1 MCREGY
7 PGLIRGPGSALAWVP
22 VTDNVFDDARAEL
35 DPAAIELAMREVEA
49 ELAQRWP
56 EDKVAPDLQRE
67 RTLMDLLGSPQ
78 LAVPVIHVAGTNGK
92 SSTARMIESLLRS
105 FGLSTGLYV
114 SPHLSSI
121 RERICLNGDPVSAE
135 RFVRTFQDV
144 APYVSLVDAQTPD
157 APMTAFEVMTGVAF
171 ACFADAPVDV
181 MVIECGMGG
190 RWDATNVVE
199 PTVTVI
205 TPVDLDHQDYLGTDV
220 AQIAAEKAGIV
231 KPGAPVVMGL
241 QAPAVAEVIQAAAAV
256 AEVPLLRQGVDFA
269 VESRALAV
277 GGQLLLLA
285 GCAGE
290 YPDIFLPLHGPHQGD
305 NAVTALAAVECFF
318 GDGGRRLNTETVA
331 GGFAQVTSPGRLEV
345 LRTGPTVV
353 VDAAHNPAGAR
364 VLAASVKEAF
374 DFRHVIAVVAVLA
387 DKDASGI
394 LMALS
399 SVVDEVVV
407 TRNSSPRSMDIDALA
422 AVAAGVVGADRL
434 QVADDLADAME
445 VATQRADTWLAEG
458 STGILVT
465 GSVVT
470 AGDVRSLLVG
480 ELVPTIEEEVVA
492 ARVAEVAP
500 DPEQDAVAAAEALLA
515 ESMAEPVDWDPTRE
529 DHS

>member
-1 MCREGY
+1 MVG
-7 PGLIRGPGSALAWVP
+7 GSGSALAWLS
-22 VTDNVFDDARAEL
+22 VTDNAFDDARTEI
-35 DPAAIELAMREVEA
+35 DPAAIELAMREVET
-49 ELAQRWP
+49 ELAERWP
-56 EDKVAPDLQRE
+56 ENKVAPDLQRE
-67 RTLMDLLGSPQ
+67 RSLMDLLGSPQ

-121 RERICLNGDPVSAE
+121 RERICVNGDPVSAE

-144 APYVSLVDAQTPD
+144 APYVSLVDAQTPE

-199 PTVTVI
+199 PAVTVI
-205 TPVDLDHQDYLGTDV
+205 TPVELDHQEYLGSGL
-220 AQIAAEKAGIV
+220 AEIAAEKAGII
-231 KPGAPVVMGL
+231 KAGAPVVMGR
-241 QAPAVAEVIQAAAAV
+241 QTAAVAEVIEAVAAAV
-256 AEVPLLRQGVDFA
+256 DVPVVRQGVDFA

-290 YPDIFLPLHGPHQGD
+290 YADIFLPLHGPHQGD

-318 GDGGRRLNTETVA
+318 GEGGRRLNAETV
-331 GGFAQVTSPGRLEV
+331 GLGFAAATSPGRLEV

-374 DFRHVIAVVAVLA
+374 DFSHVIAVVAVLA
-387 DKDASGI
+387 DKDAVGI
-394 LMALS
+394 LTALAT
-399 SVVDEVVV
+399 VVDEVVV
-407 TRNSSPRSMDIDALA
+407 TRNSSPRSMDIDELA
-422 AVAAGVVGADRL
+422 AIAARAMGADRL

-445 VATQRADTWLAEG
+445 VATERADEWLAEG
-458 STGILVT
+458 SAGILVT

-470 AGDVRSLLVG
+470 AGDVRSMLVG
-480 ELVPTIEEEVVA
+480 ELVQTIEDEVVA
-492 ARVAEVAP
+492 ARAAEAAP
-500 DPEQDAVAAAEALLA
+500 DPEQDAVAAAEALVV
-515 ESMAEPVDWDPTRE
+515 ESMAEPVEWDPTRE